1 MKNGEYK
8 VIALGLYKT
17 EALARPK
24 RDHVVSSREKC
35 EKKKKVLGRNL
46 SWENQEDEALGRTYD
61 RDERLKTKSKKNQW
75 YW

>member
-17 EALARPK
+17 EALPRPK

-35 EKKKKVLGRNL
+35 EQKKVLGRNI
-46 SWENQEDEALGRTYD
+46 WQGRKIKNKVEETSDID
-61 RDERLKTKSKKNQW
+61 RSP
-75 YW
+75 